1 MAILY
6 VLAIIGVIAV
16 VGTLLFVV
24 TSATVKKPEV
34 PYDLFEDC
42 RADLRQLQDW
52 YFSQKRY
59 EDVSKITLMLKSVDE
74 IWAAYDMESEA

>member
-6 VLAIIGVIAV
+6 ILSIIGVIAV
-16 VGTLLFVV
+16 VGALLLVLSLTL
-24 TSATVKKPEV
+24 SKKPDL
-34 PYDLFEDC
+34 PRDLFEDC
-42 RADLRQLQDW
+42 RGDLRQLQDW